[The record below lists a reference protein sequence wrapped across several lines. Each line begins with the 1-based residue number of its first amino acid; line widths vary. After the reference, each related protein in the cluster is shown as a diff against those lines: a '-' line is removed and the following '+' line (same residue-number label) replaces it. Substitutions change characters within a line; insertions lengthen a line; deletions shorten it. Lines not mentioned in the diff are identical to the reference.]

1 MKFIYS
7 FILSTYWLPTE
18 SDTMLNHMLGA
29 IYIQKHDFS
38 PQVTHDPGRGGQEK
52 DTFYVVIHAIIKY
65 RNLAEVHKRDS

>member
-29 IYIQKHDFS
+29 IYKQKHDLS
-38 PQVTHDPGRGGQEK
+38 QVTHDPGRGRQEK
-52 DTFYVVIHAIIKY
+52 DMFYVVISVIIKY
-65 RNLAEVHKRDS
+65 RNPGEAHKRDS